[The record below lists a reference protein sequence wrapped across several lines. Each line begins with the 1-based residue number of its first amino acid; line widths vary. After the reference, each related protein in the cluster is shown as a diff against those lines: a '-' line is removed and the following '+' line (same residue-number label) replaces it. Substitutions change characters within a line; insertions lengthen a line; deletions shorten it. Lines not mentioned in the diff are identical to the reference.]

1 MHERNAEEKNRYF
14 SEVTRNLQ
22 MEWFDVLPEQDGLLP
37 VELDGQPLCRILDSG
52 TVRYWEKDI
61 GSDSRREALER
72 VTDIARVTDE
82 YMSRMD
88 AAPKLKVGSLEGDYR
103 LLAEFSGTVLAGH
116 PTKYGTQFV
125 TWSRGP
131 DGTSLNQGNYYA
143 PEYATESYIA
153 AKENFA
159 VRSGLVNKNQL
170 FTPEQLAEVYRCIH
184 ETLDSEYPITDSRR
198 EILENA
204 CTQIERAVPNLDALV
219 QESNQEELK
228 LGASWLEQGY

>member
-1 MHERNAEEKNRYF
+1 MHERNAEQKSRYF
-14 SEVTRNLQ
+14 EEVTRNLQ
-22 MEWFDVLPEQDGLLP
+22 VEWFDVLPEQDGLLP

-103 LLAEFSGTVLAGH
+103 LLAEFNSTVLAGH
-116 PTKYGTQFV
+116 LTKYGVQFI
-125 TWSRGP
+125 TWARSP
-131 DGTSLNQGNYYA
+131 DGTSLNQGNYYS
-143 PEYATESYIA
+143 PEHAAESYIA

-159 VRSGLVNKNQL
+159 ARSGLVDKNQL
-170 FTPEQLAEVYRCIH
+170 FTPEQLAEVYRSIQ
-184 ETLDSEYPITDSRR
+184 ETLDSDNLSSEQERLLEEVRDKIQRGVLDPKEWFARITSYIP
-198 EILENA
+198 EPPAQGME
-204 CTQIERAVPNLDALV
+204 Q
-219 QESNQEELK
+219 
-228 LGASWLEQGY
+228 SW